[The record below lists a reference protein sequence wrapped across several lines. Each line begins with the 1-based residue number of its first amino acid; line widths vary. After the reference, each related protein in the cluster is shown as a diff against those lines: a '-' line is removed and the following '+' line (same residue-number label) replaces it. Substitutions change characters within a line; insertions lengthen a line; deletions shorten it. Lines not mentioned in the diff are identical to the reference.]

1 MADPHVRGVF
11 AEPYAG
17 SAPMRFMGRNIPEFF
32 TATFFVIDSDGIKVT
47 NENFKRFKTI
57 RYELL
62 LRVTKVGT
70 VEIVNMTVEGAKTY
84 KGYDV
89 ITTKNYDP
97 KSVGSVLP
105 RHFNLF
111 QEHRARFISVA
122 TQVILQSSQYK
133 KNKDGGHTWTIFDT
147 VEISETE
154 LQAINESLISPTY
167 KKLDGTFY
175 QEFAT
180 LYKELVL
187 KGDKTPIKTLR
198 NLYYPEKTIKHVQSY
213 ATTCRK
219 KGLLPPAEQGRNSPI
234 RKPREKKGR

>member
-32 TATFFVIDSDGIKVT
+32 NATFFVIDSDGIKVT

-111 QEHRARFISVA
+111 QEHRARFVSVA
-122 TQVILQSSQYK
+122 TQVILQTSQYK
-133 KNKDGGHTWTIFDT
+133 KNKDGGHTWTIFDK

-154 LQAINESLISPTY
+154 LQAINESLLAFSW
-167 KKLDGTFY
+167 
-175 QEFAT
+175 
-180 LYKELVL
+180 
-187 KGDKTPIKTLR
+187 
-198 NLYYPEKTIKHVQSY
+198 
-213 ATTCRK
+213 
-219 KGLLPPAEQGRNSPI
+219 
-234 RKPREKKGR
+234 